1 MERSSADLK
10 RQQSVVLVIIFLVLL
25 LSAINSTIIATAL
38 PDIQRDLGTD
48 LNWTGWVI
56 TAYMLMSVNVM
67 PLLGRI
73 SDEWGRKRVFLFC
86 LALFT
91 LSSWLCAVSPNI
103 YWLIAFRFLQAVGG
117 GGLVPSVY
125 GIAGDYFLEE
135 RARVIGM
142 FTSIYSLGCIIG
154 PVIGGWLLV
163 NWSWRSVFWFN
174 LPNGLLAL
182 VAAGILLESDRAFKR
197 TRQDLPGAALFS
209 GFLFAILFFMTR
221 LGQDPSGL
229 YNWKNWLLPALAVVF
244 LAAFLRHESRETNPI
259 IEMSLLKS
267 RVFGV
272 LNILNL
278 VYGAC
283 FFAFFSFIPYFAHAV
298 YGFSSLASGTLLT
311 GQALGMMGI
320 AFVTSMLLK
329 RTGYRMPMALGFL
342 FLSLSTLG
350 MGWYL
355 RHTALFGWEIPSYG
369 FLMSMSLISGIG
381 GGLASPSSNNAAI
394 ELMPEKISAIS
405 GLRGMFRL
413 AGGIIGVAG
422 VVLTLSRFA
431 DPAAGFRVVF
441 MGMGLLLL
449 LSLPLIREVPEPKP
463 RYKR

>member
-1 MERSSADLK
+1 LERSSADLK
-10 RQQSVVLVIIFLVLL
+10 KQQVFVFLIFFLVLL
-25 LSAINSTIIATAL
+25 QAAINSTIVATAL
-38 PDIQRDLGTD
+38 PDIQRDLGID

-56 TAYMLMSVNVM
+56 TGYMLMSVTVM

-86 LALFT
+86 LALFL

-103 YWLIAFRFLQAVGG
+103 YWLIACRFLQAAGG
-117 GGLVPSVY
+117 GGLGPSIY
-125 GIAGDYFLEE
+125 GLAGDYFPEE

-154 PVIGGWLLV
+154 PAIGGWLLV
-163 NWSWRSVFWFN
+163 SWSWRSVFWFN
-174 LPNGLLAL
+174 LPIGLLAL
-182 VAAGILLESDRAFKR
+182 VAAGILLEKDQVFKR
-197 TRQDLPGAALFS
+197 TRQDLPGAVLFS
-209 GFLFAILFFMTR
+209 GFLFVIIYFMTR

-244 LAAFLRHESRETNPI
+244 LAAFLRRESRETNPI

-267 RVFGV
+267 RIFAVM
-272 LNILNL
+272 NILNL

-283 FFAFFSFIPYFAHAV
+283 FFGISTFIPYFAQAA

-311 GQALGMMGI
+311 GQALGMMGM

-329 RTGYRMPMALGFL
+329 RTGYRIPMALGFL
-342 FLSLSTLG
+342 LLSLSTLG
-350 MGWYL
+350 LAWYL

-369 FLMSMSLISGIG
+369 FLMSMSFVSGIG
-381 GGLASPSSNNAAI
+381 SGLTSPSSNNAAI

-405 GLRGMFRL
+405 GLRGMFRM
-413 AGGIIGVAG
+413 AGGIMGVAG
-422 VVLTLSRFA
+422 VVLTLSRFI

-441 MGMGLLLL
+441 LGLGLLLL
-449 LSLPLIREVPEPKP
+449 VSLPLIREVPEPKP
-463 RYKR
+463 H